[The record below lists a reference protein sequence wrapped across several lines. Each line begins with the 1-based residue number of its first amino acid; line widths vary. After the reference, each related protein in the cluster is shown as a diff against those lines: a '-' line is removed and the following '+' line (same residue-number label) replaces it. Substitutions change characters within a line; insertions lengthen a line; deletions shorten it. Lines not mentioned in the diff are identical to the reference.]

1 MRKQDTFKLEM
12 PTFLY
17 AHLLALLLIPTAAA
31 SQGRL
36 NISNP
41 EMLAMCEQVAG
52 LGHYVASLGEAGGD
66 VEQTAVEMSVQI
78 LSDSDAGLLPKSVA
92 AKMVASINLGALGVG
107 APDDIGR
114 FVYSNCINTEWVR
127 AE

>member
-1 MRKQDTFKLEM
+1 MRKKDTSKLGM

-17 AHLLALLLIPTAAA
+17 AHLLALLLIPSAAEKEE
-31 SQGRL
+31 SL

-52 LGHYVASLGEAGGD
+52 LGHYVAGLGEAGGD

-107 APDDIGR
+107 TPDEIGDVVNKR
-114 FVYSNCINTEWVR
+114 NLNIFK
-127 AE
+127 